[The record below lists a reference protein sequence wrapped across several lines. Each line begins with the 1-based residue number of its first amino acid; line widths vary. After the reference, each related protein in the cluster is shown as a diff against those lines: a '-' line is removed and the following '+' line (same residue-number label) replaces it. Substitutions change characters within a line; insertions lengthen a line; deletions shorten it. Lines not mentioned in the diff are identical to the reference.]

1 VVQKLLPSVS
11 KESVKSV
18 WEKPKPKPL
27 EEDDYYKKIEEII
40 RRDFYPDLVKLD
52 ALREFENSSSD

>member
-1 VVQKLLPSVS
+1 MVQKFLPSAS
-11 KESVKSV
+11 RESQKSI
-18 WEKPKPKPL
+18 WEKPEPKPL

-52 ALREFENSSSD
+52 ALREFEKYSTD